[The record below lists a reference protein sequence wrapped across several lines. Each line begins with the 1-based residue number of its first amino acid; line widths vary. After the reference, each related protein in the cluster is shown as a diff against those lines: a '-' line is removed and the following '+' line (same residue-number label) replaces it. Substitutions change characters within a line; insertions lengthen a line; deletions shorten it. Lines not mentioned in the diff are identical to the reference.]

1 MLEDFAAGSV
11 SVGPVDAGRTSAI
24 RRVDAV
30 QRSGLRSGSLLVAPS
45 TVVGPGFV
53 AHRFGRDYGSDSTQA
68 TLAAA
73 LRAPVDGVETDCC
86 LTRDGRIVLLHDPIL
101 SHGTSLDGWTFEHTA
116 AAIVAAWVRDRTGR
130 LVAEHPLLLEDLWP
144 LVAGRDLVVQLEVK
158 AICDEALAVRTSA
171 ALCRSLATMGPP
183 AGIAVEIISFW
194 PGALAVAAQAGWDTR
209 LIIAAPYAPD
219 ALARW
224 AVDNGI
230 SGVILEAPYWGANHV
245 DSWRDAGLSLMSGV
259 CNDVQVARRVL
270 AFEPDAFSSDRPHEL
285 RAELAG
291 A

>member
-1 MLEDFAAGSV
+1 MVA
-11 SVGPVDAGRTSAI
+11 
-24 RRVDAV
+24 AV
-30 QRSGLRSGSLLVAPS
+30 QWSGVRSGSALVAS
-45 TVVGPGFV
+45 STATVVGPGFV
-53 AHRFGRDYGSDSTQA
+53 AHRFGRDYGPDSTRS

-73 LRAPVDGVETDCC
+73 LRGPVDGVETDCC

-101 SHGTSLDGWTFEHTA
+101 SHGTGLDGWTFERTA
-116 AAIVAAWVRDRTGR
+116 AAIVAARLRDRSGR
-130 LVAEHPLLLEDLWP
+130 LVSEHPMLLEDLWP
-144 LVAGRDLVVQLEVK
+144 LVAGRNLVVQLEVK

-171 ALCRSLATMGPP
+171 VLCRSLATVQPP
-183 AGIAVEIISFW
+183 VGVDIEIISFW
-194 PGALAVAAQAGWDTR
+194 PEALTVAAQAGWGTR

-224 AVDNGI
+224 AVGDGI
-230 SGVILEAPYWGANHV
+230 TGLILEAPYWSANHV

-259 CNDVQVARRVL
+259 CNDVELARRVL